1 MRINGGKLSKVME
14 ERGMTAEQLSEA
26 VVRTGLPRAK
36 ATSAVQN
43 WARGRDHPKC
53 KPEDIN
59 KLASALG
66 VAAGSIARFESVFKY
81 HRGSPRKAKLLVDLI
96 RGKDFDTASNLLT
109 FTTKRA
115 AVDVKK
121 ALLAA
126 YADAELANADLGSLV
141 VTESRADEGPMMKRF
156 HQKDRGRAHRIL
168 KRMTHITVA
177 VEEKASV
184 VKKSRGGKK

>member
-1 MRINGGKLSKVME
+1 MRIHGGKLTKVMDE
-14 ERGMTAEQLSEA
+14 KGMTPEQLGEA
-26 VVRTGLPRAK
+26 VVRTGLPRSK
-36 ATSAVQN
+36 AASAVKN
-43 WARGRDHPKC
+43 WMRGRDHPKC

-59 KLASALG
+59 KIAAALG
-66 VAAGSIARFESVFKY
+66 VGPGSVARFESVFKY

-115 AVDVKK
+115 AVDIKK

-126 YADAELANADLGSLV
+126 YADAEQANADLGSLV

-177 VEEKASV
+177 VEEKSSV
-184 VKKSRGGKK
+184 VKKKRGKN